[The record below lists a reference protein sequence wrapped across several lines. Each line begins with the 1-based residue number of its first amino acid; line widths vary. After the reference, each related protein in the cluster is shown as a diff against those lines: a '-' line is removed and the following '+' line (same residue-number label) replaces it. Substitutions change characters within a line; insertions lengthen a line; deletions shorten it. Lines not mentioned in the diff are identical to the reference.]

1 MQKKKY
7 IEDETISAKLYPLF
21 FKGVFAEIEGRTIII
36 LNSVMELTGVYDYKL
51 SFFKTDSGITVN
63 FTQSSPIVVPSTG
76 ISVEEFALITPL
88 SVQNFG
94 FYELRQNLVGKRDDA
109 SLSGTGEVFNSYN
122 DNSRLS
128 NRALGFHSHA
138 EGFET
143 TASGAC
149 SHAEGQWTRAI
160 GNYSHAEGQSTSAI
174 GVFSHTEGTNTE
186 ANGEQSHA
194 EGHDTIADG
203 DNSHAEGQGTIASGM
218 ASHAE
223 GSGTKANGTYSHVEG
238 SASIASGAYSHA
250 EGCQTVANGRS
261 SHAEGCYTKAN
272 GETSHAEGSGTTAGS
287 IASHAEGYATN
298 ANGVSS
304 HAEGDRTQALEE
316 GSHAEG
322 SQSQAVGIYSH
333 AENFVTYAYGLA
345 SHSEG
350 AQTVASGMC
359 SHVEGN
365 GTIAMNNG
373 EHAQGIYNVSHSGTV
388 ASAQTLHSI
397 GIGTGLVDD
406 ERKNAFEVMANG
418 DIYVYGLGNYDGRN
432 IYSAETLQVV
442 AGVGRID
449 PNSPSGTGQ
458 LFGNYSMNRAVGE
471 YSHAEG
477 SAAFAHGFCAHAEG
491 LFSVMASGIASH
503 AEGFGTQAMGNH
515 SHTEG
520 TATKSYGASSHAE
533 GSNTITSGD
542 SSHAEGTYTV
552 AEGES
557 SHAEGSGTTAS
568 GMASHAEGF
577 HTQANGADSHAE
589 GYYTSAINSSSH
601 AEGRYTEAYGQ
612 GSHAE
617 GFHTQAN
624 GADSHAEGYYTQAN
638 GQDSHAEGWFT
649 QANGMASHA
658 QNFYTTSSGR
668 AVTSMGQYNKT
679 NSNTSYTSTNI
690 ALSIGN
696 GTSNTNRGNAFTVQ
710 FNGSVKGDMSYSTP
724 AADYAEMFEWEDGN
738 PDNEDRVGYFVTVSG
753 KKIRKA
759 TSSDEIVG
767 IVSSTPGVIG
777 NNPMRWNNKYAND
790 EWGRPIY
797 EEVEVPYT
805 KMVEQE
811 DGTMKE
817 ETVYQTE
824 VHRKLNP
831 EWRGE
836 ESYTDRTD
844 RKEWSAVGLLGQ
856 ILVRQDGTL
865 EVGNKCVSNDN
876 GIATKSDKGYIV
888 LEIPNESQALILFK

>member
-138 EGFET
+138 EGF
-143 TASGAC
+143 
-149 SHAEGQWTRAI
+149 
-160 GNYSHAEGQSTSAI
+160 
-174 GVFSHTEGTNTE
+174 
-186 ANGEQSHA
+186 
-194 EGHDTIADG
+194 
-203 DNSHAEGQGTIASGM
+203 
-218 ASHAE
+218 
-223 GSGTKANGTYSHVEG
+223 
-238 SASIASGAYSHA
+238 
-250 EGCQTVANGRS
+250 
-261 SHAEGCYTKAN
+261 
-272 GETSHAEGSGTTAGS
+272 
-287 IASHAEGYATN
+287 
-298 ANGVSS
+298 
-304 HAEGDRTQALEE
+304 
-316 GSHAEG
+316 
-322 SQSQAVGIYSH
+322 
-333 AENFVTYAYGLA
+333 
-345 SHSEG
+345 
-350 AQTVASGMC
+350 
-359 SHVEGN
+359 
-365 GTIAMNNG
+365 
-373 EHAQGIYNVSHSGTV
+373 
-388 ASAQTLHSI
+388 
-397 GIGTGLVDD
+397 
-406 ERKNAFEVMANG
+406 
-418 DIYVYGLGNYDGRN
+418 
-432 IYSAETLQVV
+432 
-442 AGVGRID
+442 
-449 PNSPSGTGQ
+449 
-458 LFGNYSMNRAVGE
+458 
-471 YSHAEG
+471 
-477 SAAFAHGFCAHAEG
+477 
-491 LFSVMASGIASH
+491 
-503 AEGFGTQAMGNH
+503 GTQAMGNH

-624 GADSHAEGYYTQAN
+624 GQDSHAEGWFTQAN

-865 EVGNKCVSNDN
+865 EVGNKCASNDN